1 MFPSEGW
8 TFSKSNARIN
18 RGFAGRIVPFWRG
31 MIFFL
36 AMADKDKASGMK
48 SAYELAL
55 ERLEQQGIERPREE
69 GLSGEQKE
77 QVAEIRRQAEA
88 KLAELEILH
97 RDSLRKAFDPGKRQE
112 AEEDYVRERR
122 RIEEDRDRKIVKLRG

>member
-1 MFPSEGW
+1 M
-8 TFSKSNARIN
+8 
-18 RGFAGRIVPFWRG
+18 GRPREEIVPFWRV
-31 MIFFL
+31 MIVFP

-55 ERLEQQGIERPREE
+55 ERLEKQGIERPREE
-69 GLSGEQKE
+69 GLSEEQKE

-97 RDSLRKAFDPGKRQE
+97 RDSLRKAYDPGKRQE

-122 RIEEDRDRKIVKLRG
+122 RIEEDRDRKIAKLRG